1 MSGRP
6 ALLLVHG
13 AWHGSWC
20 WEPVRELLTEDGWR
34 VETVDL
40 PSVAPAGSERYGL
53 HDDAKA
59 VREAI
64 GAIGGPVVVVAHSYS
79 GEPVTEGAAGL
90 PEVQGLVYVAAFLLD
105 AGESLLGAIGG
116 APPPWWEIDGEVFR
130 PLTPEK
136 VFFNDVDEARTADAV
151 GRLQTQSY
159 AVAVEELTEA
169 AWRTTDSTYVICDND
184 NAIPVFAQEAMA
196 QRAGRIERLASGHSP
211 FLSCPEELATII
223 VSAAGH

>member
-20 WEPVRELLTEDGWR
+20 WEPLRALLTDEGWR

-40 PSVAPAGSERYGL
+40 PSVAPEGATRYGL

-64 GAIGGPVVVVAHSYS
+64 TAIGGPVVVVAHSYG
-79 GEPVTEGAAGL
+79 GEPATEGAAGL

-105 AGESLLGAIGG
+105 AGESLLAAIGG
-116 APPPWWEIDGEVFR
+116 TPPPWWQVDGETFT
-130 PLTPEK
+130 PLTPET
-136 VFFNDVDEARTADAV
+136 VFFNDIDDPADAV
-151 GRLQTQSY
+151 RQLETQSY
-159 AVAVEELTEA
+159 AVATEALSAA
-169 AWRTTDSTYVICDND
+169 AWRNIDSTYVVCEQD

-196 QRAGRIERLASGHSP
+196 QRAGRVERLASGHSP
-211 FLSCPEELATII
+211 FLSRPKELAAII
-223 VSAAGH
+223 TKSIG